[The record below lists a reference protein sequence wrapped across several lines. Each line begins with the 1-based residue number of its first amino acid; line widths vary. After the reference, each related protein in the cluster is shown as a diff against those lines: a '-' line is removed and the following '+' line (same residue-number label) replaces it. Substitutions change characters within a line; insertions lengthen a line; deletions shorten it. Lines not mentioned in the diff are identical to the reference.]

1 MCNNQETTTTSTQ
14 KGFRAL
20 YSGVPTHQNVTLLV
34 GGKTLWPMFVSALFY
49 ALIYLLLV
57 CNKLS
62 SSPTPTRLFISAASG
77 HRVSTKKHNKQA
89 NQTSA
94 SVTGAFWRHRGSDPF
109 RNERRAL
116 VNADCVSPLSGLAPF
131 RWQYPILTPL
141 FISLFF
147 YLIYFLSLS
156 LDFLPSFWLSLK
168 VSLHFTFS
176 IDNCLLIA
184 FFFISF
190 IFLILSFCCY
200 F

>member
-1 MCNNQETTTTSTQ
+1 MVYESIAIAKTARTGAYVRQDVGPALVVHPKMCNNQETTTTSTQ

-94 SVTGAFWRHRGSDPF
+94 SVTGAF
-109 RNERRAL
+109 
-116 VNADCVSPLSGLAPF
+116 
-131 RWQYPILTPL
+131 
-141 FISLFF
+141 
-147 YLIYFLSLS
+147 
-156 LDFLPSFWLSLK
+156 
-168 VSLHFTFS
+168 
-176 IDNCLLIA
+176 
-184 FFFISF
+184 
-190 IFLILSFCCY
+190 
-200 F
+200 